1 MKLTKRIITALLIL
15 AMLFV
20 NAGCGGKDA
29 QQSDSSTDTR
39 QEQTKTDGK
48 KTDSDSADVEKTTDN
63 NDASKPSNADSDG
76 KTTDT
81 TQTNV
86 KDNGNESDSGSKGG
100 NKSEKSTVT
109 LSIVGIKSIVP
120 NDGVILPSTDIDV
133 SDGDTVYTLL
143 ERVCKDKGITLDAAE
158 EGEGVFVNGID
169 GVVCFADGSSYVWD
183 FTVNGESTG
192 RDSANSPIKGG
203 DVIIWRYAGF

>member
-15 AMLFV
+15 TMLFV
-20 NAGCGGKDA
+20 SAGCGGRDA

-63 NDASKPSNADSDG
+63 KDVSKPSNADSDG

>member
-20 NAGCGGKDA
+20 SAGCGGRDA

-63 NDASKPSNADSDG
+63 KDVSKPSNADPDG
-76 KTTDT
+76 KATDT

-100 NKSEKSTVT
+100 NKSGKSTVT

-133 SDGDTVYTLL
+133 SDVDTVYTLL

-169 GVVCFADGSSYVWD
+169 GVVCFADGSSYAWD

-203 DVIIWRYAGF
+203 DVIVWRYAGF